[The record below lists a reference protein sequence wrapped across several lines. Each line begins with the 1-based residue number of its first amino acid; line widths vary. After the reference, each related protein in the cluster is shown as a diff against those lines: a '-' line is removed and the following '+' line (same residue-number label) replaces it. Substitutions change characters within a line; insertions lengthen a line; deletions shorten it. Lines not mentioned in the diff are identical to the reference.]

1 MKRIIPFLLSVSLL
15 YSCHQEE
22 EISLPTDGP
31 VINLAE
37 LGLSEND
44 VVQGRMRIKLK
55 EEPAGNLS
63 EKSIEGGISARIKMI
78 GRSASALKITRMER
92 TFPHAGKY
100 EERTRREGL
109 HLWYDVWYSE
119 DVSVARATGEVSVL
133 EGIEIAAPVVKVRSL
148 GADEPVWR
156 AVDFN
161 DTFIAKQWYLENPG
175 TESWQQ

>member
-1 MKRIIPFLLSVSLL
+1 
-15 YSCHQEE
+15 
-22 EISLPTDGP
+22 
-31 VINLAE
+31 
-37 LGLSEND
+37 
-44 VVQGRMRIKLK
+44 
-55 EEPAGNLS
+55 
-63 EKSIEGGISARIKMI
+63 MI

-156 AVDFN
+156 AVDLMILYCQAVVSGKSGYGVVA
-161 DTFIAKQWYLENPG
+161 TIRSRYPG
-175 TESWQQ
+175 G

>member
-55 EEPAGNLS
+55 EERKFKR
-63 EKSIEGGISARIKMI
+63 EEYRRRHI
-78 GRSASALKITRMER
+78 R
-92 TFPHAGKY
+92 T
-100 EERTRREGL
+100 
-109 HLWYDVWYSE
+109 
-119 DVSVARATGEVSVL
+119 
-133 EGIEIAAPVVKVRSL
+133 
-148 GADEPVWR
+148 
-156 AVDFN
+156 N
-161 DTFIAKQWYLENPG
+161 
-175 TESWQQ
+175 

>member
-1 MKRIIPFLLSVSLL
+1 
-15 YSCHQEE
+15 
-22 EISLPTDGP
+22 
-31 VINLAE
+31 
-37 LGLSEND
+37 
-44 VVQGRMRIKLK
+44 
-55 EEPAGNLS
+55 
-63 EKSIEGGISARIKMI
+63 MI

-148 GADEPVWR
+148 GAGEPVWC

-161 DTFIAKQWYLENPG
+161 DTFIAKQWYLEIRVRSRGNN
-175 TESWQQ
+175 

>member
-1 MKRIIPFLLSVSLL
+1 
-15 YSCHQEE
+15 
-22 EISLPTDGP
+22 
-31 VINLAE
+31 
-37 LGLSEND
+37 
-44 VVQGRMRIKLK
+44 MRIKLK

-133 EGIEIAAPVVKVRSL
+133 DGIEIKS
-148 GADEPVWR
+148 R
-156 AVDFN
+156 ACREGEIFGGGR
-161 DTFIAKQWYLENPG
+161 TGLACRRL
-175 TESWQQ
+175 